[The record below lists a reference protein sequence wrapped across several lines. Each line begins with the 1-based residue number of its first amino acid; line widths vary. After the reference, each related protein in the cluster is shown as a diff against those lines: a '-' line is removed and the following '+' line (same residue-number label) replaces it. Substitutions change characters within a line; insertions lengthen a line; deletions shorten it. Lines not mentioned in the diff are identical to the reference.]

1 MKPSRLLVV
10 NCNIS
15 ESITAVI
22 DSAARAAA
30 DPSTEV
36 VTLAPTW
43 GVASAEGYLDGHLAS
58 VAMLDVVRRYEQ
70 PYDAVVLA
78 GFGEPGREAFRELL
92 DVPVVDITDAAAH
105 LALMIAPRFG
115 VVTSLPRAI
124 VQIQDSLHAAGVAA
138 NCVGVR
144 AADLPVLKVGKI
156 EIGPTSP
163 LVVEARKLLALGAET
178 LVLGCAGLA
187 GMDRALSAYLDVP
200 VVDPVAAGVAL
211 AEALVRLGLR
221 TSKACTYAAPREK
234 LRPGWDTGL
243 EKVLAG
249 KQAP

>member
-1 MKPSRLLVV
+1 MEPSRLLVV

-15 ESITAVI
+15 ESITEVI
-22 DSAARAAA
+22 DASARAAA
-30 DPSTEV
+30 GPATEV
-36 VTLAPTW
+36 ITIAPAW

-58 VAMLDVVRRYEQ
+58 VAMLEAVRRYDR

-92 DVPVVDITDAAAH
+92 DVPVVDITDAAAQ

-124 VQIQDSLHAAGVAA
+124 VQIKDSLHAAGVGA

-144 AADLPVLKVGKI
+144 AADLPVLKVGKL
-156 EIGPTSP
+156 EIGPASP
-163 LVVEARKLLALGAET
+163 LVVEAQNLMALGAEA

-187 GMDRALSAYLDVP
+187 GMDKALSDYLGVP
-200 VVDPVAAGVAL
+200 VVDPVAAGVAV
-211 AEALVRLGLR
+211 AEALVRVGLR
-221 TSKACTYAAPREK
+221 TSKVCTYAPPREK
-234 LRPGWDTGL
+234 LRPGWDRGL
-243 EKVLAG
+243 ETVLAG
-249 KQAP
+249 EQAP

>member
-1 MKPSRLLVV
+1 
-10 NCNIS
+10 
-15 ESITAVI
+15 
-22 DSAARAAA
+22 
-30 DPSTEV
+30 
-36 VTLAPTW
+36 
-43 GVASAEGYLDGHLAS
+43 
-58 VAMLDVVRRYEQ
+58 
-70 PYDAVVLA
+70 
-78 GFGEPGREAFRELL
+78 
-92 DVPVVDITDAAAH
+92 
-105 LALMIAPRFG
+105 MIAPRFG

-163 LVVEARKLLALGAET
+163 LVVEARNLLALGAEA

-187 GMDRALSAYLDVP
+187 GMDRALSEYLAVP

-221 TSKACTYAAPREK
+221 TSKTCTYAAPREK

-243 EKVLAG
+243 AKPWHASST
-249 KQAP
+249 AASPPARYTHRR

>member
-1 MKPSRLLVV
+1 MASSRLLVV

-15 ESITAVI
+15 ESITKVI

-30 DPSTEV
+30 GPGTEV
-36 VTLAPTW
+36 VAIAPGW

-58 VAMLDVVRRYEQ
+58 VAMLDAVRRYEP

-92 DVPVVDITDAAAH
+92 DVPVVDITDAAAQ

-124 VQIQDSLHAAGVAA
+124 VQIQDSLQAAGVAA

-144 AADLPVLKVGKI
+144 AADLPVLKVGDI
-156 EIGPTSP
+156 EIGPASP
-163 LVVEARKLLALGAET
+163 LVVESRKLLSAGAEA

-187 GMDRALSAYLDVP
+187 GMDRALSACLGVP
-200 VVDPVAAGVAL
+200 VVDPVAAGVAV
-211 AEALVRLGLR
+211 AEALVRVGLR

-234 LRPGWDTGL
+234 PRPGWDTGL
-243 EKVLAG
+243 KQVLAG

>member
-1 MKPSRLLVV
+1 MSTRLLVV
-10 NCNIS
+10 NCNVS
-15 ESITAVI
+15 DSITKVI

-30 DPSTEV
+30 GPTTEV
-36 VTLAPTW
+36 VTIAPTW

-58 VAMLDVVRRYEQ
+58 VAMLDAVRHHEQ

-105 LALMIAPRFG
+105 LALLLAPRFG

-144 AADLPVLKVGKI
+144 AADLPVLTVETI

-163 LVVEARKLLALGAET
+163 LVVQARSLMAQGAEA
-178 LVLGCAGLA
+178 LVLGCAGMA
-187 GMDRALSAYLDVP
+187 GPDKALSEYLGVP

-211 AEALVRLGLR
+211 ADALVGLKLS
-221 TSKACTYAAPREK
+221 TSKACAYAAPRAK
-234 LRPGWDTGL
+234 PRPGWDTVG
-243 EKVLAG
+243 ART
-249 KQAP
+249 A